1 MKFSLS
7 FIVYIILL
15 LTNFLDLLIE
25 AETKLP
31 TLSTTRQR
39 LVKELKDIGSQELL
53 PCYPFNVSDN
63 EVGIRLHP
71 TGNLFEW
78 SESVLCNL

>member
-15 LTNFLDLLIE
+15 LILDLLIE

-78 SESVLCNL
+78 SESVLCSL